1 MWPHGRLLTLANLQQ
16 KPPTATFVHLLCH
29 FLCYL
34 CLSTPRVPSCGL
46 MDNPDPRQFAT
57 ETPNRHLCTPSMP
70 FPVLS
75 TPFYASCALMW
86 PRGRLRPSPICNI
99 NPQPPPLYT
108 YAISCAIYAFL
119 RLVCPHVASWTTQ
132 TLANLQ
138 QKPNALGSNC
148 VHPASYLSS
157 GLSVLRFIF
166 ETRSKYKSC
175 EYRQILYITLQF
187 YTPLHQNCLQMNF
200 DEYSSPSPHL
210 LFSADFFS
218 KLVFGKAAELQY
230 PTIAPPGS
238 VYHQNFSIEE
248 PLGATSTLMSS
259 HDVIPSV
266 LDLLPTTS
274 GMKDAYIMGMRSVS
288 VEFCVGMVQ
297 YSYCYHF
304 AKVRSYD
311 LAFVDMCS
319 IPIYYRLD
327 SSS

>member
-1 MWPHGRLLTLANLQQ
+1 MNYA
-16 KPPTATFVHLLCH
+16 
-29 FLCYL
+29 FL
-34 CLSTPRVPSCGL
+34 
-46 MDNPDPRQFAT
+46 
-57 ETPNRHLCTPSMP
+57 HI
-70 FPVLS
+70 
-75 TPFYASCALMW
+75 W
-86 PRGRLRPSPICNI
+86 PRGQHGPSPICNR
-99 NPQPPPLYT
+99 NPQPPPLYPF

-238 VYHQNFSIEE
+238 VYRQNFSIEE

-274 GMKDAYIMGMRSVS
+274 GMKDAYTMGMRSVS

-319 IPIYYRLD
+319 IPLYYRLD
-327 SSS
+327 SLS